1 MTATIGICV
10 VGAGFWAEEMHLPTF
25 ARMTDVEVVSVVAA
39 SESTARH
46 VAEKHGI
53 PSWSTDYEAAIADP
67 SVTLVDIV
75 APNDVHAPAV
85 IVSAGNGKH
94 AICIKPLGRTVE
106 EADTMLRAVE
116 DAGTRLFYAENV
128 PFIPGVQEARQLVE
142 VGHIGDVFRVKAC
155 EGISEPHS
163 AWFFD
168 RERAGGGAIIDMAV
182 HSIAFCEFMAGSRVA
197 SVYADADSFVWGD
210 RTEAEDTAVLT
221 LRHENGVIG
230 QCEDS
235 WSLAGAMDSRFE
247 VFGSRG
253 RILID
258 NLHRQPMQV
267 VSTIGSDRHAP
278 GWSYPLPVPGYFA
291 DGHQTMLEH
300 FIDCIRTGA
309 PSPLEGEYGRH
320 IVAVAEAAYRS
331 VETGRREP
339 VVGGPVTGLGK
350 EST

>member
-1 MTATIGICV
+1 MTTKTGVCV

-25 ARMTDVEVVSVVAA
+25 KRMSNVEVVSVVAA
-39 SESTARH
+39 SEATARR

-53 PSWSTDYEAAIADP
+53 ETWSTEFRQAISDP
-67 SVTLVDIV
+67 RVTLVDVV

-85 IVSAGNGKH
+85 IAAARAGKH

-106 EADTMLRAVE
+106 EADTMLEAVE
-116 DAGTRLFYAENV
+116 EAGTRLFYAENV
-128 PFIPGVQEARQLVE
+128 PFIPGVQEARRLVE
-142 VGHIGDVFRVKAC
+142 SGHIGEVFRVKAC
-155 EGISEPHS
+155 EGIGEPHS

-168 RERAGGGAIIDMAV
+168 RERVGGGAIIDMAV
-182 HSIAFCEFMAGSRVA
+182 HSIAFCEYIAGSRVR
-197 SVYADADSFVWGD
+197 SVYADADSFVWGA

-235 WSLAGAMDSRFE
+235 WSLVGAMDSRFE
-247 VFGSRG
+247 AFGSNG

-267 VSTIGSDRHAP
+267 MSTTGSTGLGP
-278 GWSYPLPVPGYFA
+278 GWSYPLPVPSYFA

-300 FIDCIRTGA
+300 FIECLQTGER
-309 PSPLEGEYGRH
+309 SPVEGEYGRH
-320 IVAVAEAAYRS
+320 IVAVAEAAHRS
-331 VETGRREP
+331 LRSGQREP
-339 VVGGPVTGLGK
+339 VAADTTTG
-350 EST
+350 